1 MRLTTKTRYAI
12 TAVMDLA
19 VRGSKRRLTLADISE
34 KQGVSISYLEQLFAA
49 LRAKGLVKGV
59 RGPGGGYVL
68 GRHADEITIADVICA
83 VDDWVEH
90 TIERL
95 KRSEPARS
103 ACTTRGLWEDLS
115 MQTYEFFQSI
125 TLYDLIRRNEK
136 RNTHPHQSSVDRN
149 TIDAPALASVPTG
162 VSGEVGRSL
171 LF

>member
-12 TAVMDLA
+12 TAIMDLA
-19 VRGSKRRLTLADISE
+19 VRGSKGRLTLADISE
-34 KQGVSISYLEQLFAA
+34 NQGISISYLEQLFAA

-68 GRHADEITIADVICA
+68 GRHPDEITIADVICA

-95 KRSEPARS
+95 KRLDPAGS

-115 MQTYEFFQSI
+115 LQTYEFFENI
-125 TLYDLIRRNEK
+125 TLYELVHRNEMRK
-136 RNTHPHQSSVDRN
+136 AVSHQTSIDHNTV
-149 TIDAPALASVPTG
+149 DAPALASIPTG
-162 VSGEVGRSL
+162 VPGEVGRSL